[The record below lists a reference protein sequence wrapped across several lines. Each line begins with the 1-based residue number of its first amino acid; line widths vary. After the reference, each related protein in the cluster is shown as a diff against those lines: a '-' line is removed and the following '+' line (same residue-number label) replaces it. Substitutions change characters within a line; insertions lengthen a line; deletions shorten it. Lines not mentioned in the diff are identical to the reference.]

1 MANISG
7 YQLLDMLHESSN
19 SRVYRARG
27 EQDGRSVVLKLLGP
41 AYPSPERIAWFRRE
55 YETTRGLADVEGVIH
70 AHALLNE
77 QQRWSMVLE
86 DFGGTSLAQLSR
98 QRRFTLDELLGLACS
113 LTAILGRLHARHVI
127 HKDVNPSNIV
137 FNPTTGQLKLI
148 DFGISSVLTRES
160 AAAMPPRRREGTLP
174 YMSPEQTGRMNRAV
188 DYRTDFYSLGV
199 TLYELVT
206 GQLPFSSLDP
216 LELVHSHLARQPPPP
231 HEVRE
236 GVDRPLS
243 DILMRLLAK
252 NAEDRYL
259 SAHGLLHDLEHYRRR
274 RAEGR
279 TDAFPLGREDASD
292 RFQLPQK
299 LYGRGHE
306 QQLLHEA
313 FQRVADGGS
322 EVLLISGYSGV
333 GKSALVREIHRPITR
348 QRGSFISGKFDQ
360 LQRDE
365 PYAPLIQA
373 FRGLVRQLL
382 SEDEEALSAWR
393 LRLVEALGPN
403 ARVIT
408 DVIPEAEVILGEQ
421 PPLVEVE
428 PSEARHRFH
437 RVFQGFIQVFARR
450 EHPLVLFVDDLQW
463 VDGASLDLLHALM
476 TGLERPQL
484 LLIGAYRD
492 NEVGEAHPLMLA
504 LERLKKAGVTVGGL
518 ALQPL
523 TEANVVQLVSD
534 ALSREPAE
542 VRPLAALAHAKTGGN
557 PFFLGEFL
565 KLLAAESLV
574 RFDFQRGGWQWD
586 LEQIS
591 ARDVTDNVVEFMA
604 GKVRRLGPASRQAL
618 QIASCMGGG
627 FDLRTLALLLEK
639 PPRQAAADLWDALAE
654 GLILPVDDTY
664 KLTGLDMQGLLDT
677 VDVRY
682 RFAHDRVQ
690 QAAYSLIADDERRR
704 VHWRLGRLLRE
715 STPEAELG
723 QKVFDIVH
731 QLDHGLVFALDRAER
746 DALARLYLL
755 AGRKAK
761 ASAAYGPA
769 LRYLRTG
776 LWLLT
781 EPEVPRDDV
790 GPSAEQVRAAWAR
803 QYTLSLDLF
812 DEAAETACLM
822 GEYAETGRRIEVV
835 LLFARALLDK
845 LRSFKTEIQSHSARK
860 QLLEGV
866 KAGLRAL
873 AQFGVHI
880 PESPVP
886 EDLGGPGGAAAAA
899 WAGRDIDGF
908 IDLPEMTDPEKRA
921 AMEIMARLYIPAF
934 NSSPLVFLL
943 VVFNQVHL
951 SLTHGVTASS
961 SPRAFAAYGFILCTN
976 GDVASGYRFGTLA
989 PRLADRFHGRD
1000 RSSTQFM
1007 FNFFVRH
1014 WRDDFRDG
1022 VDPCLE
1028 SYRHGLE
1035 SGDHEFA
1042 ALSLIGA
1049 LGMSFWSGRELPAV
1063 AAEGATYS
1071 RTIRHLK
1078 QELPQETNDIHW
1090 QTVRNLMGVSA
1101 DPCMLVSE
1109 VYDEREKLPFYEA
1122 THNVTELAFLHTSKL
1137 FLHYLFGNMEQAVS
1151 HGHEGLKNAP
1161 GITSMVSLAGLYFY
1175 DALAC
1180 LARYVELKGEGA
1192 AGLLERADADLEQL
1206 RVRERTA
1213 PHNYTHKV
1221 LLVEAERARA
1231 LGQPGEA
1238 RERYDKAIRLAQRHG
1253 FIQEEALA
1261 HELAARFHQ
1270 EQGHAHLARNYLRDA
1285 HYAWQ
1290 QWGAQAKVQQLAT
1303 RFPQEL
1309 SRAALRVVPVRSGP
1323 RGTTTQQ
1330 LESAGAL
1337 DVLSVLKASQALY
1350 GEIALDR
1357 LLAKLLTTVIE
1368 NAGAQ
1373 RACLLLQKQDG
1384 LFIEAEASVD
1394 GAEPRVLQSVPVAA
1408 SDGVLPSIVNLVAH
1422 LGGPQVTDNASEDDR
1437 YAHEPY
1443 VRHHAPKSI
1452 LCMPLINQG
1461 RPSAI
1466 LYLENNRVVGAFNS
1480 ERLAL
1485 LNLLS
1490 SGMAIAIDNARLLR
1504 QVEVANKELEVYSRT
1519 LEDKVALRTREL
1531 SEKNQELQQTLGQLR
1546 ETQERLVLREKMASL
1561 GTLTAG
1567 IAHEMRNPL
1576 NFINNFAVLAK
1587 NQAEELAG
1595 EISVWLENPAPN
1607 RLAYIQEVLGDL
1619 TSNAAH
1625 IEQHGKRANGIVNS
1639 MLMHAQ
1645 PSSERRVAT
1654 DVSHLVN
1661 QSVELAR
1668 QSIKAREPSTG
1679 IVLTEDYDA
1688 TLESLPVL
1696 PQELNRV
1703 FINILENA
1711 CYTISKKRQ
1720 QRGAGYEPH
1729 VWVRTVRQERALE
1742 VVIRDNGQGIAKE
1755 HLDKI
1760 FQPFF
1765 TTKPPGDGTG
1775 LGLAICY
1782 DIVVRKH
1789 QGDIRV
1795 STQEG
1800 EYTEFTVVL
1809 PWEQPSK

>member
-7 YQLLDMLHESSN
+7 FQLLDMLHESSN

-27 EQDGRSVVLKLLGP
+27 EKDGRSVILKLLGP
-41 AYPSPERIAWFRRE
+41 AYPSPEKIAWFRRE
-55 YETTRGLADVEGVIH
+55 YETTRGLSDVEGVIR
-70 AHALLNE
+70 AEALLHE
-77 QQRWSMVLE
+77 QQRWTMVLE
-86 DFGGTSLAQLSR
+86 DFGGTSLAQLAR
-98 QRRFTLDELLGLACS
+98 QRRFSLDDVLAMACS

-127 HKDVNPSNIV
+127 HKDINPSNIV
-137 FNPTTGQLKLI
+137 VNPLTGELKLI
-148 DFGISSVLTRES
+148 DFGISSVLSRES
-160 AAAMPPRRREGTLP
+160 AASRPPKKREGTLP

-206 GQLPFSSLDP
+206 GQLPFSSMDP
-216 LELVHSHLARQPPPP
+216 LELVHAHLARQPLPP
-231 HEVRE
+231 HEARE
-236 GVDRPLS
+236 GVDRALS
-243 DILMRLLAK
+243 DLLMRLLAK
-252 NAEDRYL
+252 NAEDRYQ
-259 SAHGLLHDLEHYRRR
+259 SAHGLLRDLEEYRRR
-274 RAEGR
+274 RAGGD
-279 TDAFPLGREDASD
+279 TAPFPLGREDVSD

-299 LYGRGHE
+299 LYGRGRE

-348 QRGSFISGKFDQ
+348 QRGYFTSGKFDQ

-373 FRGLVRQLL
+373 FRGLVRQLF
-382 SEDEEALSAWR
+382 SEDEEGLARWR
-393 LRLVEALGPN
+393 ARLGEALGPN
-403 ARVIT
+403 GRVIT
-408 DVIPEAEVILGEQ
+408 DVIPEVEVILGAQ

-463 VDGASLDLLHALM
+463 VDGASLDLLQALL

-492 NEVGEAHPLMLA
+492 NEVSEAHPLMQA
-504 LERLKKAGVTVGGL
+504 LERLKKAGVTVGEL

-523 TEANVVQLVSD
+523 SEAHVLQLVSD
-534 ALSREPAE
+534 ALAREPGE

-565 KLLAAESLV
+565 KHLAAEELI
-574 RFDFQRGGWQWD
+574 RFDFQRGGWQWE
-586 LEQIS
+586 LEQIA
-591 ARDVTDNVVEFMA
+591 ARDVTDNVVDFMA
-604 GKVRRLGPASRQAL
+604 GKVRRLGEASRQAL
-618 QIASCMGGG
+618 QIAACMGSV
-627 FDLRTLALLLEK
+627 FDLKTLALLLEQ
-639 PPRQAAADLWDALAE
+639 PPRRAAADLWDALVE
-654 GLILPVDDTY
+654 GLVLPLDETY
-664 KLTGLDMQGLLDT
+664 KLTGLDMQGLLDS

-682 RFAHDRVQ
+682 RFAHDRIQ

-704 VHWRLGRLLRE
+704 VHLRLGRMLRE
-715 STPEAELG
+715 RTPEAELG
-723 QKVFDIVH
+723 QKLFDIIH
-731 QLDHGLVFALDRAER
+731 QFDPGLELVVDRAER
-746 DALARLYLL
+746 DALALLYLL
-755 AGRKAK
+755 AGRRAK
-761 ASAAYGPA
+761 ASAAYEPA

-781 EPEVPRDDV
+781 EPDVVRDDV
-790 GPSAEQVRAAWAR
+790 GPSAEQVKDAWGR
-803 QYTLSLDLF
+803 VYTLCLDLF
-812 DEAAETACLM
+812 DEAAETACLL
-822 GEYAETGRRIEVV
+822 GEYAETQRRIDVV
-835 LLFARALLDK
+835 LPNARTLLDK
-845 LRSFKTEIQSHSARK
+845 LRSFKTEIQSHAARK

-866 KAGLRAL
+866 SAGLRAL

-880 PESPVP
+880 PASPVP
-886 EDLGGPGGAAAAA
+886 DDLAGPGGAAAAA
-899 WAGRDIDGF
+899 WAGRDIDSF
-908 IDLPEMTDPEKRA
+908 IELPEMTDPEKRA

-943 VVFNQVHL
+943 VVFNQVTL

-961 SPRAFAAYGFILCTN
+961 SPRAFAAYGFMLCTQ
-976 GDVASGYRFGTLA
+976 GDVASGYRFGVLA

-1014 WRDDFRDG
+1014 WRDDFRDS
-1022 VDPCLE
+1022 VEPCVE

-1049 LGMSFWSGRELPAV
+1049 LGMAFWSGRDLPSV
-1063 AAEGATYS
+1063 AADGATYS

-1090 QTVRNLMGVSA
+1090 QTVRNLMGLSA
-1101 DPCMLVSE
+1101 DPCMLVSDI
-1109 VYDEREKLPFYEA
+1109 YDEREKRPFYEA

-1137 FLHYLFGNMEQAVS
+1137 LLHYLFGNLDEAVA
-1151 HGHEGLKNAP
+1151 HGQEGLKNAP
-1161 GITSMVSLAGLYFY
+1161 GITSMVSLAGLFFY

-1180 LARYVELKGEGA
+1180 LARHAESRGEGA
-1192 AGLLERADADLEQL
+1192 AGLLARADAALEQL

-1213 PHNYTHKV
+1213 PRNYTHKV

-1231 LGQPGEA
+1231 LGQPAEA
-1238 RERYDKAIRLAQRHG
+1238 RDRYDRSIRLAQRHG

-1270 EQGHAHLARNYLRDA
+1270 EQGHTHLARNYLRDA
-1285 HYAWQ
+1285 HHAYH
-1290 QWGAQAKVQQLAT
+1290 QWGAQAKVQHLEA

-1309 SRAALRVVPVRSGP
+1309 SRAALRILPVRSGP

-1394 GAEPRVLQSVPVAA
+1394 GGEPRVLQSQPVAS
-1408 SDGVLPSIVNLVAH
+1408 SDGVLPSIVNLVAN

-1443 VRHHAPKSI
+1443 VQRHRPRSI
-1452 LCMPLINQG
+1452 LCMPLVNQG

-1466 LYLENNRVVGAFNS
+1466 LYLENNRVAGAFNS
-1480 ERLAL
+1480 ERVAL

-1531 SEKNQELQQTLGQLR
+1531 SDKNQELQRTLEQLR
-1546 ETQERLVLREKMASL
+1546 ETQEQLVLREKMASL

-1595 EISVWLENPAPN
+1595 ELSVWLENPAPN
-1607 RLAYIQEVLGDL
+1607 RLAYIKEVIEDL
-1619 TSNAAH
+1619 SSNAAH

-1639 MLMHAQ
+1639 MLVHAQ
-1645 PSSERRVAT
+1645 PSSERRIDT
-1654 DVSHLVN
+1654 DLNQLVS
-1661 QSVELAR
+1661 QSVQLALHATR
-1668 QSIKAREPSTG
+1668 ARDPGAGISILEN
-1679 IVLTEDYDA
+1679 YDL
-1688 TLESLPVL
+1688 TLETLQVL

-1711 CYTISKKRQ
+1711 CYTTSKKRQ
-1720 QRGAGYEPH
+1720 QRGASYEPRI
-1729 VWVRTVRQERALE
+1729 WVNTVRREKTLE

-1765 TTKPPGDGTG
+1765 TTKPPGEGTG

-1800 EYTEFTVVL
+1800 ESTEFTVVL
-1809 PWEQPSK
+1809 PRTQG